1 MTADHARAFMA
12 HLAIAVTQHEKG
24 ARRSALV
31 VPAELLALR
40 DIALT
45 LATARQEPP
54 PMESPTQ
61 PVKDDDMAKDALLL
75 TKRDASALLRVSVRT
90 VERLIASGSL
100 RTVTVSASPRIRRS
114 DLEAYVNSLTTAPA
128 DFSEGIVT
136 KETA

>member
-1 MTADHARAFMA
+1 
-12 HLAIAVTQHEKG
+12 
-24 ARRSALV
+24 
-31 VPAELLALR
+31 
-40 DIALT
+40 
-45 LATARQEPP
+45 
-54 PMESPTQ
+54 
-61 PVKDDDMAKDALLL
+61 MAKDALLL

-114 DLEAYVNSLTTAPA
+114 DLEAYVNSLTTSPA